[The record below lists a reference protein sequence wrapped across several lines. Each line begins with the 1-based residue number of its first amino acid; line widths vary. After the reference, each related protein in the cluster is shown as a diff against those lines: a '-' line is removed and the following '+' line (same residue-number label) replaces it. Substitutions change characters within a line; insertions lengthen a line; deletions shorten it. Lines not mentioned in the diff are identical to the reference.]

1 MSRTSRASIVS
12 CLVIA
17 SVSAPGWAQ
26 PRPPVAAQTRA
37 ALPPSPFESE
47 YARGDAA
54 RAEHRDADALSL
66 FEALYTRSQ
75 EPRALAQVALAEA
88 ALGRWLDAE
97 AHLIEALTA
106 LRDAWI
112 TRNRMSLLA
121 TLETMRAHVGT
132 LVVTSDDD
140 RAEVWIEG
148 RRVGAVSAPLHVL
161 AGEVAFEVRAEGR
174 TPVSRSV
181 TVPPNA
187 MARAEVR
194 FTADETPATTGPR
207 AVEVAQPAADAS
219 AAATRD
225 EMTQSRSD
233 DAAPPVDQGS
243 TQRSLGWVGVGTGIA
258 LVAGGVAAWFLGR
271 GAADA
276 YNNDP
281 SCPGVGAPSQSDAC
295 ASAQS
300 TAATLEPLAWT
311 AVGVGS
317 ALAVT
322 GAILVGTAAGERR
335 ATSST
340 AGRCAPVVGV
350 WQGLACGVAF

>member
-1 MSRTSRASIVS
+1 MPA
-12 CLVIA
+12 L
-17 SVSAPGWAQ
+17 GWAQ
-26 PRPPVAAQTRA
+26 LRTPLVAQTRA
-37 ALPPSPFESE
+37 ALPPSPYESE

-66 FEALYTRSQ
+66 FQALYTRSQ

-106 LRDAWI
+106 LRDVWI

-132 LVVTSDDD
+132 LVVTADDD
-140 RAEVWIEG
+140 RAEVWIDG

-174 TPVSRSV
+174 TTVSRTV

-187 MARAEVR
+187 MAREEVR
-194 FTADETPATTGPR
+194 FSSDETPATATPR
-207 AVEVAQPAADAS
+207 AGDVAQPPVTAS
-219 AAATRD
+219 VAPSPAEGTPATL
-225 EMTQSRSD
+225 E
-233 DAAPPVDQGS
+233 APVVDQGG

-281 SCPGVGAPSQSDAC
+281 SCPGVGAPTQSDAC
-295 ASAQS
+295 ASTQS
-300 TAATLEPLAWT
+300 TAATLEPLGWT
-311 AVGVGS
+311 AIGVGS
-317 ALAVT
+317 VLAVT
-322 GAILVGTAAGERR
+322 GAILVGTAPSARR
-335 ATSST
+335 ATTST
-340 AGRCAPVVGV
+340 AGRCSPMMGP
-350 WQGLACGVAF
+350 WQGLACGLAF